1 MIYIIYKNIQIFF
14 LFFFYLQK
22 ILTLG
27 EETINTSVF
36 VQMDAEH
43 VFLMSETL
51 SKFVLVGE
59 PDTTVVSS
67 PPAKTLKLAL
77 FGSLNRKFKYD
88 IRVHV
93 VDDNGVTLEVSIDI
107 VALRFMGQLYK
118 RFRFFFFLY
127 PQRLKHQERSISGG
141 VMLDKPKSVCFQ
153 EGGGNLVVTVDDIGA
168 NWRSKPQDN
177 YKVSVYYINY
187 NTLCGGFSQCVMYRT

>member
-1 MIYIIYKNIQIFF
+1 M
-14 LFFFYLQK
+14 
-22 ILTLG
+22 LTLG

-36 VQMDAEH
+36 VQMDAEN

-59 PDTTVVSS
+59 PDATVVST

-93 VDDNGVTLEVSIDI
+93 VDDNGVALEVSTRDPCI
-107 VALRFMGQLYK
+107 
-118 RFRFFFFLY
+118 
-127 PQRLKHQERSISGG
+127 SIR
-141 VMLDKPKSVCFQ
+141 
-153 EGGGNLVVTVDDIGA
+153 N
-168 NWRSKPQDN
+168 R
-177 YKVSVYYINY
+177 Y
-187 NTLCGGFSQCVMYRT
+187 NIMFCVRRG